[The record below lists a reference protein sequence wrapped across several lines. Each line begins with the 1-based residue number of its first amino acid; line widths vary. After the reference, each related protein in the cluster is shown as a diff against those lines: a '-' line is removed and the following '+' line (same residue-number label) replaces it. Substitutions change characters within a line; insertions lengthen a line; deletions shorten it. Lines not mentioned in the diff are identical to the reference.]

1 VTYFYRERH
10 PDGPF
15 ATLIAVAGTYCH
27 PEAYDDGYADLV
39 SRAQSPQAG
48 DDEIGVLTAELRDAL
63 AGPGQLPG
71 DELCDAVEDSDG
83 SDEAFLRRL
92 WRDLFPGEPVPGR

>member
-1 VTYFYRERH
+1 VKYFYRERH

-39 SRAQSPQAG
+39 SRARSPQAG
-48 DDEIGVLTAELRDAL
+48 DDEIGVFTAELRDAL

-92 WRDLFPGEPVPGR
+92 WRDMFSGEPIPGR